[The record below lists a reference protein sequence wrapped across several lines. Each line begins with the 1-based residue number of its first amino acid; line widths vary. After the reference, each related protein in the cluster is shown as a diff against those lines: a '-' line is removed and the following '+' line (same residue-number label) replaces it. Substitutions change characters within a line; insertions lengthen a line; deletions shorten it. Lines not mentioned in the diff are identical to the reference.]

1 MSGSLE
7 SLALSVPP
15 ISPDQ
20 TCAAVYDHFTANE
33 DIITVPVVENDR
45 PIGLINRHEFIHALA
60 QKYGRALYD
69 RRPIRMLMDASP
81 LVVDVGTPLETLN
94 RLIVDNNPNALL
106 QGFFIT
112 RDDRYLGIGTALS
125 LLQHINQHMH
135 TRARELDEARRSAEQ
150 ASVSKSRFLAT
161 MSHELRTPLN
171 AIMGFSELIEQ
182 EIYGPLGDPQYA
194 EYAGLIRSSG
204 EHLLTIIDDVLDMS
218 RIEAGKLELAEEIF
232 SPVELATRCVKTL
245 GPQARDK
252 NVTLSIDHPSDL
264 PDLYADPGKFRQVIF
279 NLLSNAVK
287 FTPSGGTVEIRMRET
302 DAEFILAVIDNGIGI
317 DAEDL
322 SRVLEPFVQADN
334 GLQRQ
339 YNGTGLGLPLTKSLV
354 ELHAGT
360 LEIKSI
366 EGLGTTVVARL
377 PADRIAQNA
386 GTLMQAV

>member
-1 MSGSLE
+1 MSGSLK
-7 SLALSVPP
+7 SLALSIPP

-33 DIITVPVVENDR
+33 DFITVPVVENDR

-60 QKYGRALYD
+60 QQYGRALYD
-69 RRPIRMLMDASP
+69 RQPIRTLMDSAP
-81 LVVDVGTPLETLN
+81 LVVDVDTPLETLN
-94 RLIVDNNPNALL
+94 RLIVDSNPNALL

-135 TRARELDEARRSAEQ
+135 IRARELEEARRSAEQ
-150 ASVSKSRFLAT
+150 ASISKSRFLAA

-171 AIMGFSELIEQ
+171 AVMGFSELIEQ
-182 EIYGPLGDPQYA
+182 ETYGPLGDPQYV
-194 EYAGLIRSSG
+194 EYASLIRSSG

-232 SPVELATRCVKTL
+232 SPIEMAIRCVKTL
-245 GPQARDK
+245 STQASDK
-252 NVTLSIDHPSDL
+252 SVTLSIDHPADL
-264 PDLYADPGKFRQVIF
+264 PDLYADPGKMRQVIF

-287 FTPSGGTVEIRMRET
+287 FTPAGGTIELRMRDT
-302 DAEFILAVIDNGIGI
+302 DEEFILAVIDNGIGI
-317 DAEDL
+317 DAKDL

-366 EGLGTTVVARL
+366 QGLGTTVIARL
-377 PADRIAQNA
+377 PADCIVQDSR
-386 GTLMQAV
+386 TLMQVG